1 MLAGSL
7 VYLFILHSLLPRTSV
22 VCSSQISGSL
32 GSSLT
37 SSVVE
42 SRTSN
47 RESSGSNPLCYSFK
61 VWAFL
66 LSPRHLSSLSCMN
79 GLAGGE
85 AGIEIR
91 KNFYMSAGHVT
102 MSD

>member
-37 SSVVE
+37 SSDVE
-42 SRTSN
+42 TRMPDLQSRELGF
-47 RESSGSNPLCYSFK
+47 ESPLLQFQ
-61 VWAFL
+61 
-66 LSPRHLSSLSCMN
+66 SL
-79 GLAGGE
+79 
-85 AGIEIR
+85 GIFAITTTPQ
-91 KNFYMSAGHVT
+91 FT
-102 MSD
+102 